1 MTDDMQN
8 SAAGAENIQEIS
20 GAEFDKEAE
29 AEKYYKFG
37 IIGYPLG
44 HSLSSVMHM
53 AALKDLGLKGEYNAL
68 ETDPEDLVDRIK
80 MLKRE
85 NYFGFN
91 VTIPHKVPISLF
103 LSKVDE
109 YANLAGS
116 VNTVKILED
125 KSLEGFNT
133 DIYGFIKPIENLDLK
148 GKSAAILGTGGAARG
163 VIVGLKSLGV
173 SRIDFYTRNIV
184 DSHAAIEGFRKKFP
198 EITINLVQN
207 EFLNT
212 VSMYSIV
219 VNTTPLGMKGKYA
232 DISPLSDEIVKTL
245 PDDGLIY
252 DIVYNPIKTELIKKA
267 EKYGKK
273 YIGGLDM
280 LVYQGARAFEIW
292 TQKAPNPDKMKIAAL
307 EQLLNNN

>member
-1 MTDDMQN
+1 M
-8 SAAGAENIQEIS
+8 S
-20 GAEFDKEAE
+20 
-29 AEKYYKFG
+29 EKYYKFG

-44 HSLSSVMHM
+44 HSLSSVMHQ
-53 AALKDLGLKGEYNAL
+53 AALKALNLDGEYNTL
-68 ETDPEDLVDRIK
+68 ETEPEDLIDRIK

-125 KSLEGFNT
+125 KTLEGFNT
-133 DIYGFIKPIENLDLK
+133 DIYGFMEPIKNLDLNEK
-148 GKSAAILGTGGAARG
+148 KAAILGTGGAARG
-163 VIVGLKSLGV
+163 VVVGLKSLGV
-173 SRIDFYTRNIV
+173 NQIDFYTRNIV

-198 EITINLVQN
+198 EITINLIQN

-212 VSMYSIV
+212 VSIYSIV

-232 DISPLSDEIVKTL
+232 DISPLSEKIVKTL

-252 DIVYNPIKTELIKKA
+252 DIVYNPIKTELIKYA
-267 EKYGKK
+267 EKADKK

-292 TQKAPNPDKMKIAAL
+292 TEKAPNPDKMKIAAL
-307 EQLLNNN
+307 EQLLDC

>member
-1 MTDDMQN
+1 M
-8 SAAGAENIQEIS
+8 S
-20 GAEFDKEAE
+20 
-29 AEKYYKFG
+29 EKYYKFG

-44 HSLSSVMHM
+44 HSLSSVMHQ
-53 AALKDLGLKGEYNAL
+53 AALKALNLDGEYNTL
-68 ETDPEDLVDRIK
+68 ETEPEDLIDRIK

-125 KSLEGFNT
+125 KTLEGFNT
-133 DIYGFIKPIENLDLK
+133 DIYGFMEPIKNLDLNEK
-148 GKSAAILGTGGAARG
+148 KAAILGTGGAARG
-163 VIVGLKSLGV
+163 VVVGLKSLGV
-173 SRIDFYTRNIV
+173 SQIDFYTRNIV

-198 EITINLVQN
+198 EITINLIQN

-212 VSMYSIV
+212 VSIYSIV

-232 DISPLSDEIVKTL
+232 DISPLSEKIVKTL

-252 DIVYNPIKTELIKKA
+252 DIVYNPIKTELIKYA
-267 EKYGKK
+267 EKADKK

-292 TQKAPNPDKMKIAAL
+292 TEKAPNPDKMKIAAL
-307 EQLLNNN
+307 EQLLDC

>member
-1 MTDDMQN
+1 M
-8 SAAGAENIQEIS
+8 S
-20 GAEFDKEAE
+20 
-29 AEKYYKFG
+29 EKYYKFG

-44 HSLSSVMHM
+44 HSLSSVMHQ
-53 AALKDLGLKGEYNAL
+53 AALKALDLDGEYNAL
-68 ETDPEDLVDRIK
+68 ETEPEDLVDRIK

-125 KSLEGFNT
+125 KTLEGFNT
-133 DIYGFIKPIENLDLK
+133 DIYGFIEPIKNLDLK
-148 GKSAAILGTGGAARG
+148 DKKAAILGTGGAARG
-163 VIVGLKSLGV
+163 VVVGLKSLGV
-173 SRIDFYTRNIV
+173 SQIDFYTRNIV

-198 EITINLVQN
+198 EIKINLVQN

-212 VSMYSIV
+212 ISMYSIV

-232 DISPLSDEIVKTL
+232 DVSPLSEKIVKTL
-245 PDDGLIY
+245 PYDGLIY
-252 DIVYNPIKTELIKKA
+252 DIVYNPIKTELIKYA
-267 EKYGKK
+267 EKNGKK
-273 YIGGLDM
+273 YIGGLVM
-280 LVYQGARAFEIW
+280 LVF
-292 TQKAPNPDKMKIAAL
+292 
-307 EQLLNNN
+307 

>member
-1 MTDDMQN
+1 M
-8 SAAGAENIQEIS
+8 S
-20 GAEFDKEAE
+20 
-29 AEKYYKFG
+29 EKYYKFG

-44 HSLSSVMHM
+44 HSLSSVMHQ
-53 AALKDLGLKGEYNAL
+53 AALKALNLDGEYNTL
-68 ETDPEDLVDRIK
+68 ETEPEDLIDRIK

-125 KSLEGFNT
+125 KTLEGFNT
-133 DIYGFIKPIENLDLK
+133 DIYGFMEPIKNLDLN
-148 GKSAAILGTGGAARG
+148 GKKAAILGTGGAARG
-163 VIVGLKSLGV
+163 VVVGLKSLGV
-173 SRIDFYTRNIV
+173 SQIDFYTRNIV

-198 EITINLVQN
+198 EITINLIQN

-212 VSMYSIV
+212 ASIYSIV

-232 DISPLSDEIVKTL
+232 DVSPLSEKIVKTL

-252 DIVYNPIKTELIKKA
+252 DIVYNPIKTELIKYA
-267 EKYGKK
+267 ENAGKK

-292 TQKAPNPDKMKIAAL
+292 TGKAPNPDKMKIAAL
-307 EQLLNNN
+307 EQLLDC

>member
-1 MTDDMQN
+1 M
-8 SAAGAENIQEIS
+8 S
-20 GAEFDKEAE
+20 
-29 AEKYYKFG
+29 EKYYKFG

-44 HSLSSVMHM
+44 HSLSSVMHQ
-53 AALKDLGLKGEYNAL
+53 AALRALNLDGEYNTL
-68 ETDPEDLVDRIK
+68 ETEPEDLIDRIK

-125 KSLEGFNT
+125 KTLEGFNT
-133 DIYGFIKPIENLDLK
+133 DIYGFMEPIKNLDLNEK
-148 GKSAAILGTGGAARG
+148 KAAILGTGGAARG
-163 VIVGLKSLGV
+163 VVVGLKSLGV
-173 SRIDFYTRNIV
+173 NQIDFYTRNIV

-198 EITINLVQN
+198 EITINLIQN

-212 VSMYSIV
+212 VSIYSIV

-232 DISPLSDEIVKTL
+232 DVSPLSEKIVKTL

-252 DIVYNPIKTELIKKA
+252 DIVYNPIKTELIKYA
-267 EKYGKK
+267 EKADKK

-292 TQKAPNPDKMKIAAL
+292 TEKAPNPDKMKIAAL
-307 EQLLNNN
+307 EQLLDC

>member
-1 MTDDMQN
+1 M
-8 SAAGAENIQEIS
+8 S
-20 GAEFDKEAE
+20 
-29 AEKYYKFG
+29 EKYYKFG

-44 HSLSSVMHM
+44 HSLSSVMHQ
-53 AALKDLGLKGEYNAL
+53 AALKALNLDGEYNTL
-68 ETDPEDLVDRIK
+68 ETEPEDLIDRIK

-91 VTIPHKVPISLF
+91 VTILHKVPISLF

-125 KSLEGFNT
+125 KTLEGFNT
-133 DIYGFIKPIENLDLK
+133 DIYGFMEPIKNLDLN
-148 GKSAAILGTGGAARG
+148 GKKAAILGTGGAARG
-163 VIVGLKSLGV
+163 VVVGLKSLGV
-173 SRIDFYTRNIV
+173 SQIDFYTRNIV

-198 EITINLVQN
+198 EITINLIQN

-212 VSMYSIV
+212 VSIYSIV

-232 DISPLSDEIVKTL
+232 DVSPLSEKIVKTL

-252 DIVYNPIKTELIKKA
+252 DIVYNPIKTELIKYA
-267 EKYGKK
+267 EKADKK

-292 TQKAPNPDKMKIAAL
+292 TGKAPNPDKMRIAAL
-307 EQLLNNN
+307 EKLLDC

>member
-1 MTDDMQN
+1 M
-8 SAAGAENIQEIS
+8 S
-20 GAEFDKEAE
+20 
-29 AEKYYKFG
+29 EKYYKFG

-44 HSLSSVMHM
+44 HSLSSVMHQ
-53 AALKDLGLKGEYNAL
+53 AALKALNLDGEYNTL
-68 ETDPEDLVDRIK
+68 ETEPEDLIDRIK

-125 KSLEGFNT
+125 KTLEGFNT
-133 DIYGFIKPIENLDLK
+133 DIYGFMEPIKNLDLN
-148 GKSAAILGTGGAARG
+148 GKKAAILGTGGAARG
-163 VIVGLKSLGV
+163 VVVGLKSLGV
-173 SRIDFYTRNIV
+173 SQIDFYTRNIV

-198 EITINLVQN
+198 EITINLIQN

-212 VSMYSIV
+212 VSIYSIV

-232 DISPLSDEIVKTL
+232 DVSPLSEKIVKTL

-252 DIVYNPIKTELIKKA
+252 DIVYNPIKTELIKYA
-267 EKYGKK
+267 EKADKK

-292 TQKAPNPDKMKIAAL
+292 TGKAPNPDKMKIAAL
-307 EQLLNNN
+307 EQLLDC

>member
-1 MTDDMQN
+1 M
-8 SAAGAENIQEIS
+8 S
-20 GAEFDKEAE
+20 
-29 AEKYYKFG
+29 EKYYKFG

-44 HSLSSVMHM
+44 HSLSSVMHQ
-53 AALKDLGLKGEYNAL
+53 AALKALNLDGEYNTL
-68 ETDPEDLVDRIK
+68 ETEPEDLIDRIK

-125 KSLEGFNT
+125 KTLEGFNT
-133 DIYGFIKPIENLDLK
+133 DIYGFMEPIKNLDLN
-148 GKSAAILGTGGAARG
+148 GKKAAILGTGGAARG
-163 VIVGLKSLGV
+163 VIVGLQSLGV
-173 SRIDFYTRNIV
+173 SQIDFYTRNIV

-198 EITINLVQN
+198 EIKINLVQN

-212 VSMYSIV
+212 ISMYSIV

-232 DISPLSDEIVKTL
+232 DIAPLSEKIVETL

-252 DIVYNPIKTELIKKA
+252 DIVYNPIKTELIKYA
-267 EKYGKK
+267 EKAGKK

-292 TQKAPNPDKMKIAAL
+292 TGKAPNPDKMKIAAL
-307 EQLLNNN
+307 EQLLDC

>member
-1 MTDDMQN
+1 M
-8 SAAGAENIQEIS
+8 S
-20 GAEFDKEAE
+20 
-29 AEKYYKFG
+29 EKYYKFG

-44 HSLSSVMHM
+44 HSLSSVMHQ
-53 AALKDLGLKGEYNAL
+53 AALKALNLDGEYNTL
-68 ETDPEDLVDRIK
+68 ETEPEDLIDRIK

-125 KSLEGFNT
+125 KTLEGFNT
-133 DIYGFIKPIENLDLK
+133 DIYGFMEPIKNLDLN
-148 GKSAAILGTGGAARG
+148 GKKAAILGTGGAARG
-163 VIVGLKSLGV
+163 VIVGLQSLGV
-173 SRIDFYTRNIV
+173 SQIDFYTRNIV

-198 EITINLVQN
+198 EITINLIQN

-212 VSMYSIV
+212 VSIYSIV

-232 DISPLSDEIVKTL
+232 DISPLSEKIVKTL

-252 DIVYNPIKTELIKKA
+252 DIVYNPIKTELIKYA
-267 EKYGKK
+267 EKADKK

-292 TQKAPNPDKMKIAAL
+292 TGKAPNPDKMRIAAL
-307 EQLLNNN
+307 EKLLDC

>member
-1 MTDDMQN
+1 M
-8 SAAGAENIQEIS
+8 S
-20 GAEFDKEAE
+20 
-29 AEKYYKFG
+29 EKYYKFG

-44 HSLSSVMHM
+44 HSLSSVMHQ
-53 AALKDLGLKGEYNAL
+53 AALKALNLDGEYNTL
-68 ETDPEDLVDRIK
+68 ETEPEDLIDRIK

-125 KSLEGFNT
+125 KTLEGFNT
-133 DIYGFIKPIENLDLK
+133 DIYGFMEPIKNLDLN
-148 GKSAAILGTGGAARG
+148 GKKAAILGTGGAARG
-163 VIVGLKSLGV
+163 VVVGLKSLGV
-173 SRIDFYTRNIV
+173 SQIDFYTRNIV
-184 DSHAAIEGFRKKFP
+184 DSHTAIEGFRKKFP
-198 EITINLVQN
+198 EITINLIQN

-212 VSMYSIV
+212 VSIYSIV

-232 DISPLSDEIVKTL
+232 DVSPLSEKIVKTL

-252 DIVYNPIKTELIKKA
+252 DIVYNPIKTELIKYA
-267 EKYGKK
+267 EKADKK

-292 TQKAPNPDKMKIAAL
+292 TGKAPNPDKMKIAAL
-307 EQLLNNN
+307 EQLLDC

>member
-1 MTDDMQN
+1 MSMENTSQTQ
-8 SAAGAENIQEIS
+8 AEI
-20 GAEFDKEAE
+20 
-29 AEKYYKFG
+29 EKYYKFG

-53 AALKDLGLKGEYNAL
+53 AALKALGLEGEYNPL

-148 GKSAAILGTGGAARG
+148 GKKAAILGTGGAARG
-163 VIVGLKSLGV
+163 VVVGLKSLGV
-173 SRIDFYTRNIV
+173 NQIDFYTRNIV

-198 EITINLVQN
+198 EVTINLVQN

-212 VSMYSIV
+212 ISMYSIV

-232 DISPLSDEIVKTL
+232 DVSPLSDEIVKTL
-245 PDDGLIY
+245 PDDSLIY

-273 YIGGLDM
+273 YMGGLDM

-292 TQKAPNPDKMKIAAL
+292 TGKTPNPDKMKIAAL
-307 EQLLNNN
+307 YQLLDS

>member
-1 MTDDMQN
+1 MSMENTSQTQ
-8 SAAGAENIQEIS
+8 AEI
-20 GAEFDKEAE
+20 
-29 AEKYYKFG
+29 EKYYNFG

-53 AALKDLGLKGEYNAL
+53 TALKALGLKGEYNPL

-148 GKSAAILGTGGAARG
+148 GKKAAILGTGGAARG
-163 VIVGLKSLGV
+163 VVVGLKSLGV
-173 SRIDFYTRNIV
+173 NQIDFYTRNIV

-198 EITINLVQN
+198 EVTINLVQN

-212 VSMYSIV
+212 ISMYSIV

-232 DISPLSDEIVKTL
+232 DVSPLSDEIVKTL

-273 YIGGLDM
+273 YMGGLDM

-292 TQKAPNPDKMKIAAL
+292 TGKAPNPDKMKIAAL
-307 EQLLNNN
+307 YQLLDS

>member
-1 MTDDMQN
+1 MTDALEKDQMQ
-8 SAAGAENIQEIS
+8 GET
-20 GAEFDKEAE
+20 
-29 AEKYYKFG
+29 YYKFG

-44 HSLSSVMHM
+44 HSLSSVMHT
-53 AALKDLGLKGEYNAL
+53 AALKDLGLNGEYNAL
-68 ETDPEDLVDRIK
+68 ETEPEDLVDRIK
-80 MLKRE
+80 MLKRD

-148 GKSAAILGTGGAARG
+148 GKKAAILGTGGAARG

-173 SRIDFYTRNIV
+173 SEIDFYTRNII
-184 DSHAAIEGFRKKFP
+184 DSHAAIEGFRQKFP
-198 EITINLVQN
+198 EIKINLIQN
-207 EFLNT
+207 EFLKT
-212 VSMYSIV
+212 LEDCAIV

-232 DISPLSDEIVKTL
+232 DVSPLAENIVKTL
-245 PDDGLIY
+245 PNEGLIY
-252 DIVYNPIKTELIKKA
+252 DIVYNPVKTELIKYADKN
-267 EKYGKK
+267 GKK

-292 TQKAPNPDKMKIAAL
+292 TGKAPDIDKMKIAAL
-307 EQLLNNN
+307 EELLDS

>member
-1 MTDDMQN
+1 M
-8 SAAGAENIQEIS
+8 S
-20 GAEFDKEAE
+20 
-29 AEKYYKFG
+29 EKYYKFG

-44 HSLSSVMHM
+44 HSLSSVMHQ
-53 AALKDLGLKGEYNAL
+53 AALKALNLDGEYNTL
-68 ETDPEDLVDRIK
+68 ETEPEDLIDRIK

-125 KSLEGFNT
+125 KTLEGFNT
-133 DIYGFIKPIENLDLK
+133 DIYGFMEPIKNLDLN
-148 GKSAAILGTGGAARG
+148 GKKAAILGTGGAARG
-163 VIVGLKSLGV
+163 VVVGLKSLGV
-173 SRIDFYTRNIV
+173 SQIDFYTRNIV

-198 EITINLVQN
+198 EITINLIQN

-212 VSMYSIV
+212 VSIYSIV

-232 DISPLSDEIVKTL
+232 DVSPLSEKIVKTL

-252 DIVYNPIKTELIKKA
+252 DIVYNPIKTELIKYA
-267 EKYGKK
+267 EKADKK

-292 TQKAPNPDKMKIAAL
+292 TGKAPNPDKMRIAAL
-307 EQLLNNN
+307 EKLLDC

>member
-1 MTDDMQN
+1 M
-8 SAAGAENIQEIS
+8 S
-20 GAEFDKEAE
+20 
-29 AEKYYKFG
+29 EKYYKFG

-44 HSLSSVMHM
+44 HSLSSVMHQ
-53 AALKDLGLKGEYNAL
+53 AALKALNLDGEYNTL
-68 ETDPEDLVDRIK
+68 ETEPEDLIDRIK

-125 KSLEGFNT
+125 KTLEGFNT
-133 DIYGFIKPIENLDLK
+133 DIYGFMEPIKNLDLN
-148 GKSAAILGTGGAARG
+148 GKKAAILGTGGDARG
-163 VIVGLKSLGV
+163 VVVGLKSLGV
-173 SRIDFYTRNIV
+173 SQIDFYTRNIV

-198 EITINLVQN
+198 EITINLIQN

-212 VSMYSIV
+212 ASIYSIV

-232 DISPLSDEIVKTL
+232 DVSPLSEKIVKTL

-252 DIVYNPIKTELIKKA
+252 DIVYNPIKTELIKYA
-267 EKYGKK
+267 ENAGKK

-292 TQKAPNPDKMKIAAL
+292 TGKAPNPDKMKIAAL
-307 EQLLNNN
+307 EQLLDC

>member
-1 MTDDMQN
+1 M
-8 SAAGAENIQEIS
+8 S
-20 GAEFDKEAE
+20 
-29 AEKYYKFG
+29 EKYYKFG

-44 HSLSSVMHM
+44 HSLSSVMHQ
-53 AALKDLGLKGEYNAL
+53 AALKALNLDGEYNTL
-68 ETDPEDLVDRIK
+68 ETEPEDLIDRIK

-125 KSLEGFNT
+125 KTLEGFNT
-133 DIYGFIKPIENLDLK
+133 DIYGFMEPIKNLDLNEK
-148 GKSAAILGTGGAARG
+148 KAAILGTGGAARG
-163 VIVGLKSLGV
+163 VVVGLKSLGV
-173 SRIDFYTRNIV
+173 SQIDFYTRNIV

-198 EITINLVQN
+198 EITINLIQN

-212 VSMYSIV
+212 VSIYSIV

-232 DISPLSDEIVKTL
+232 DISPLSEKIVKTL

-252 DIVYNPIKTELIKKA
+252 DIVYNPIKTELIKYA
-267 EKYGKK
+267 EKADKK

-292 TQKAPNPDKMKIAAL
+292 TGKAPNPDKMKIAAL
-307 EQLLNNN
+307 EQLLDC

>member
-1 MTDDMQN
+1 MSMENTSQTQ
-8 SAAGAENIQEIS
+8 AEI
-20 GAEFDKEAE
+20 
-29 AEKYYKFG
+29 EKYYKFG

-53 AALKDLGLKGEYNAL
+53 TALKALGLKGEYNPL

-148 GKSAAILGTGGAARG
+148 GKKAAILGTGGAARG
-163 VIVGLKSLGV
+163 VVVGLKSLGV
-173 SRIDFYTRNIV
+173 NQIDFYTRNIV

-198 EITINLVQN
+198 EVTINLVQN

-212 VSMYSIV
+212 ISMYSIV

-232 DISPLSDEIVKTL
+232 DVSPLSDEIVKTL

-273 YIGGLDM
+273 YMGGLDM

-292 TQKAPNPDKMKIAAL
+292 TGKAPNPDKMKIAAL
-307 EQLLNNN
+307 YQLLDS

>member
-1 MTDDMQN
+1 MSMENTSQTQ
-8 SAAGAENIQEIS
+8 AEI
-20 GAEFDKEAE
+20 
-29 AEKYYKFG
+29 EKYYKFG

-53 AALKDLGLKGEYNAL
+53 TALKALGLKGGYNPL

-148 GKSAAILGTGGAARG
+148 GKKAAILGTGGAARG
-163 VIVGLKSLGV
+163 VVVGLKSLGV
-173 SRIDFYTRNIV
+173 NQIDFYTRNIV

-198 EITINLVQN
+198 EVTINLVQN

-212 VSMYSIV
+212 ISMYSIV

-232 DISPLSDEIVKTL
+232 DVSPLSDEIVKTL

-273 YIGGLDM
+273 YMGGLDM

-292 TQKAPNPDKMKIAAL
+292 TGKAPNPDKMKIAAL
-307 EQLLNNN
+307 YQLLDS

>member
-1 MTDDMQN
+1 MADTQ
-8 SAAGAENIQEIS
+8 
-20 GAEFDKEAE
+20 
-29 AEKYYKFG
+29 AEKTYYKFG

-44 HSLSSVMHM
+44 HSLSSFMHKS
-53 AALKDLGLKGEYNAL
+53 ALRALNLEGEYNAL
-68 ETDPEDLVDRIK
+68 ETEPEDLIDRIK

-109 YANLAGS
+109 YANMAGS

-148 GKSAAILGTGGAARG
+148 EKSAAILGTGGAARG

-173 SRIDFYTRNIV
+173 TKIDFYTRNIV
-184 DSHAAIEGFRKKFP
+184 DSHPAIEGFRKKFP
-198 EITINLVQN
+198 EIQINLVQN

-212 VSMYSIV
+212 LSGYSIV

-232 DISPLSDEIVKTL
+232 DLSPLDEKVIKTL

-267 EKYGKK
+267 EKAGKK

-292 TQKAPNPDKMKIAAL
+292 TGKVPNPDKMKIAAL
-307 EQLLNNN
+307 YQLLDE

>member
-1 MTDDMQN
+1 M
-8 SAAGAENIQEIS
+8 S
-20 GAEFDKEAE
+20 
-29 AEKYYKFG
+29 EKYYKFG

-44 HSLSSVMHM
+44 HSLSSVMHQ
-53 AALKDLGLKGEYNAL
+53 AALKALDLDGEYNAL
-68 ETDPEDLVDRIK
+68 ETEPEDLVDRIK

-125 KSLEGFNT
+125 KTLEGFNT
-133 DIYGFIKPIENLDLK
+133 DIYGFIEPIKNLDLK
-148 GKSAAILGTGGAARG
+148 DKKAAILGTGGAARG
-163 VIVGLKSLGV
+163 VVVGLKSLGV
-173 SRIDFYTRNIV
+173 SQIDFYTRNIV

-198 EITINLVQN
+198 EIKINLVQN

-212 VSMYSIV
+212 ISMYSIV

-232 DISPLSDEIVKTL
+232 DVSPLSEKIVKTL
-245 PDDGLIY
+245 PYDGLIY
-252 DIVYNPIKTELIKKA
+252 DIVYNPIKTELIKYA
-267 EKYGKK
+267 EKNGKK

-280 LVYQGARAFEIW
+280 LVYQVARAFEIW
-292 TQKAPNPDKMKIAAL
+292 TGELRRLKNYWIVS
-307 EQLLNNN
+307 LNFKSDLI

>member
-1 MTDDMQN
+1 M
-8 SAAGAENIQEIS
+8 S
-20 GAEFDKEAE
+20 
-29 AEKYYKFG
+29 EKYYKFG

-44 HSLSSVMHM
+44 HSLSSVMHQ
-53 AALKDLGLKGEYNAL
+53 AALKALDLDGEYNAL
-68 ETDPEDLVDRIK
+68 ETEPEDLVDRIK

-125 KSLEGFNT
+125 KTLEGFNT
-133 DIYGFIKPIENLDLK
+133 DIYGFIEPIKNLDLK
-148 GKSAAILGTGGAARG
+148 DKKAAILGTGGAARG
-163 VIVGLKSLGV
+163 VVVGLKSLGV
-173 SRIDFYTRNIV
+173 SQIDFYTRNIV

-198 EITINLVQN
+198 EIKINLVQN

-212 VSMYSIV
+212 ISMYSIV

-232 DISPLSDEIVKTL
+232 DVSPLSEKIVKTL
-245 PDDGLIY
+245 PYDGLIY
-252 DIVYNPIKTELIKKA
+252 DIVYNPIKTELIKYA
-267 EKYGKK
+267 EKNGKK

-292 TQKAPNPDKMKIAAL
+292 TGKAPNPDKMRIAAL
-307 EQLLNNN
+307 EKLLDC